1 VATRWKKPGT
11 AIAAIAWIAV
21 CAYFYLAW
29 PSLTALLATLD
40 SIPPA
45 LVRVPRVAFPIL
57 GLLAAIGLEAK
68 DRWMSAPCALATDA
82 VIGAPAFALIAL
94 LLDPFLF
101 PVE

>member
-1 VATRWKKPGT
+1 MTTSWKKPGT
-11 AIAAIAWIAV
+11 VIAAAAWAAA
-21 CAYFYLAW
+21 CTYLYLAW

-45 LVRVPRVAFPIL
+45 LVRVPRIAFPVL
-57 GLLAAIGLEAK
+57 GLLAAVGLQAK